1 MENDTEPVK
10 VVGNCDNFNS
20 NIVNIVHLIIVII
33 IITLLFIFLLNI
45 LNYVLYN
52 LYCIRDVGDKYI
64 KEDVNTKLQ
73 DMYKHRLLNY
83 VKNFDIGKYNFNIKY
98 DNNSSDLYIH
108 NINAYYNYLVK
119 LLLLISIFILIG
131 IIYNMYYIFINSVH
145 LIKCSEESTY
155 NCKFLITY
163 IYEEQIHIYYLCIII
178 FLCIY
183 GHSFIYTYLFNNMV
197 YQDLYNLYKKNYKE
211 LDIYVKKEIQ
221 NLNVLSNAKNTVAD
235 KTPFYHPDKVSVE
248 YDNTS
253 KYTDQLMEF
262 SFYKLD
268 FRNYIINKTINET
281 TIVNNYNKLIED
293 GLSYNLKFIIPDEN
307 YNDIN
312 DINDLLK
319 NICNIK
325 GFSKLDYTSTSRLLK
340 DKANKETKII
350 EKEIFIYLVYHF
362 VISHN
367 MDDPFIIHKLNN
379 IFFNIFENIKNKYK
393 KEINALP
400 QPQRG
405 GQGDVEQ
412 KAEAARIQKNK
423 DDIAKIRAN
432 ITITKEEQDKLVE
445 RAEALDNIDGLK
457 PQDIDPKGV
466 DDGDKIIET
475 LNYDIKKM
483 YREIIC
489 SYSMKLLLSE
499 NITQDYIKEEL
510 TKNAKLIVEYIKS
523 NINNK
528 NTQITPNPQE
538 YVSAELGTKITDA
551 FTTIETNL
559 ETSIKNFADT
569 HFQNFKQEND
579 DKLNMSKIVYKLNIY
594 LVVDMFYT
602 AIFIILILLILFN
615 LISTKYPSIKP
626 LIINMITFVYIIIA
640 QMF

>member
-1 MENDTEPVK
+1 MENVTVPVK

-83 VKNFDIGKYNFNIKY
+83 VKNFDIEKYNFNIKY

-108 NINAYYNYLVK
+108 NINAYFNYLVK
-119 LLLLISIFILIG
+119 LLSLIIIFILIG
-131 IIYNMYYIFINSVH
+131 IIYNIYYIFINSVH
-145 LIKCSEESTY
+145 SLKCTGESPY

-197 YQDLYNLYKKNYKE
+197 YQDLYNLYKKDYEK
-211 LDIYVKKEIQ
+211 LDIYVKKEIR
-221 NLNVLSNAKNTVAD
+221 NLNVLSNAKTKGIGEAAEETFN
-235 KTPFYHPDKVSVE
+235 HPDKVSVE
-248 YDNTS
+248 YENTS

-281 TIVNNYNKLIED
+281 IIVNNYNKLIED

-325 GFSKLDYTSTSRLLK
+325 GFSKLDYTSRLLK

-400 QPQRG
+400 QRG
-405 GQGDVEQ
+405 DQSETEL
-412 KAEAARIQKNK
+412 KAENARIQKNK
-423 DDIAKIRAN
+423 DDIAKIKAD

-489 SYSMKLLLSE
+489 SYSLKLLLPE
-499 NITQDYIKEEL
+499 NITQDYVENEFNN
-510 TKNAKLIVEYIKS
+510 NAKLIVKYIKS

-538 YVSAELGTKITDA
+538 YVSAELETKITDA
-551 FTTIETNL
+551 FRTIETNL
-559 ETSIKNFADT
+559 EKSIKYFADE
-569 HFQNFKQEND
+569 HFQNFIQEND
-579 DKLNMSKIVYKLNIY
+579 DKLNMSKIVYKLNVY

>member
-1 MENDTEPVK
+1 MGNVTDPVK

-83 VKNFDIGKYNFNIKY
+83 VKNFDIEKYNFNIKY
-98 DNNSSDLYIH
+98 DTNSSDLYIH
-108 NINAYYNYLVK
+108 NINAYFNYLVK
-119 LLLLISIFILIG
+119 LLSLIIIFILIG
-131 IIYNMYYIFINSVH
+131 IIYNIYYIFINSVH
-145 LIKCSEESTY
+145 SLKCTGESPY

-163 IYEEQIHIYYLCIII
+163 IYEEQPHIYYLCIII

-197 YQDLYNLYKKNYKE
+197 YQDLYNLYKKDYEK
-211 LDIYVKKEIQ
+211 LDIYVKKKIR
-221 NLNVLSNAKNTVAD
+221 NLNVLSNAKAD
-235 KTPFYHPDKVSVE
+235 KTSYHPDKVSVE
-248 YDNTS
+248 YENTS

-281 TIVNNYNKLIED
+281 TIVNNYNKLIQD
-293 GLSYNLKFIIPDEN
+293 GLSYNLKFIIPDEK

-325 GFSKLDYTSTSRLLK
+325 GFSKLDYTDTVRAL
-340 DKANKETKII
+340 DTENANKETKII
-350 EKEIFIYLVYHF
+350 EQEIFIYLVYHF

-400 QPQRG
+400 VPKELTAE
-405 GQGDVEQ
+405 EQ
-412 KAEAARIQKNK
+412 KAEDARIKKNNDAIK
-423 DDIAKIRAN
+423 VIREK
-432 ITITKEEQDKLVE
+432 ITITKEQQDKEVE
-445 RAEALDNIDGLK
+445 RIEADGLK
-457 PQDIDPKGV
+457 REDIDPKGV

-489 SYSMKLLLSE
+489 SYSLKLLLPD
-499 NITQDYIKEEL
+499 NITRDYVENEFNN
-510 TKNAKLIVEYIKS
+510 NAKLIVKYIKS
-523 NINNK
+523 NINTK
-528 NTQITPNPQE
+528 NTQIKSNPQG
-538 YVSAELGTKITDA
+538 YDSKVLQPKIDNA

-559 ETSIKNFADT
+559 QKSIKEFAENF
-569 HFQNFKQEND
+569 FQNFKQEND
-579 DKLNMSKIVYKLNIY
+579 DKLNMSKIVYKLNVY

-626 LIINMITFVYIIIA
+626 LIINMITFVYIIIV

>member
-1 MENDTEPVK
+1 MENVTDPVK

-83 VKNFDIGKYNFNIKY
+83 VKNFDIEKYNFNIKY

-108 NINAYYNYLVK
+108 NINAYFNYLVK
-119 LLLLISIFILIG
+119 LLSLIIIFILIG
-131 IIYNMYYIFINSVH
+131 IIYNIYYIFINSVH
-145 LIKCSEESTY
+145 SLKCTGESPY

-163 IYEEQIHIYYLCIII
+163 IYEEQPHIYYLCIII

-197 YQDLYNLYKKNYKE
+197 YQDLYNLYKKDYEK
-211 LDIYVKKEIQ
+211 LDIYVKKKIR

-248 YDNTS
+248 YENTS

-281 TIVNNYNKLIED
+281 TIVYNYNKLIED
-293 GLSYNLKFIIPDEN
+293 GLSYNLKFIIPDEK

-325 GFSKLDYTSTSRLLK
+325 GFSKLDYTERAL
-340 DKANKETKII
+340 DKENANKETKII
-350 EKEIFIYLVYHF
+350 EEEIFIYLVYHF

-400 QPQRG
+400 GPRELNAE
-405 GQGDVEQ
+405 EQ
-412 KAEAARIQKNK
+412 IAEDARITKNNN
-423 DDIAKIRAN
+423 DIKAIREKT
-432 ITITKEEQDKLVE
+432 TITKEQQDKEVE
-445 RAEALDNIDGLK
+445 RIEADGLK
-457 PQDIDPKGV
+457 REDIDPKGV

-489 SYSMKLLLSE
+489 SYSLKLLLPD
-499 NITQDYIKEEL
+499 NITQDYVENEFNN
-510 TKNAKLIVEYIKS
+510 NAKLIVKYIKS
-523 NINNK
+523 NINTR
-528 NTQITPNPQE
+528 NTQITSDPPG
-538 YVSAELGTKITDA
+538 YDSAVLQPKIDNA

-559 ETSIKNFADT
+559 EKSIKEFAETNFE
-569 HFQNFKQEND
+569 NFKQEND
-579 DKLNMSKIVYKLNIY
+579 DKLNMSKIVYKLNVY

-626 LIINMITFVYIIIA
+626 LIINMITFVYIIIV

>member
-1 MENDTEPVK
+1 MVNETDPDK

-83 VKNFDIGKYNFNIKY
+83 VKNFDIEKYNFNIKY
-98 DNNSSDLYIH
+98 DTNSSDLYIH
-108 NINAYYNYLVK
+108 NINAYFNYLVK
-119 LLLLISIFILIG
+119 LLSLIIIFILIG
-131 IIYNMYYIFINSVH
+131 IIYNIYYIFINSVH
-145 LIKCSEESTY
+145 RFKCTGESPY

-163 IYEEQIHIYYLCIII
+163 IYEEQPHIYYLCIII

-197 YQDLYNLYKKNYKE
+197 YQDLYNLYKKDYEK
-211 LDIYVKKEIQ
+211 LDIYVKKKIR

-235 KTPFYHPDKVSVE
+235 KTSFYHPDKVSVE
-248 YDNTS
+248 YENTS
-253 KYTDQLMEF
+253 KYSDQLMEF

-293 GLSYNLKFIIPDEN
+293 GLSYNLKFIIPDEK

-325 GFSKLDYTSTSRLLK
+325 GFSKLDYTYTGRELDNK
-340 DKANKETKII
+340 KANKETKII
-350 EKEIFIYLVYHF
+350 EQEIFIYLVYHF

-400 QPQRG
+400 GPRELNAE
-405 GQGDVEQ
+405 EQ
-412 KAEAARIQKNK
+412 KAEDARITKNNN
-423 DDIAKIRAN
+423 DIKAIREKT
-432 ITITKEEQDKLVE
+432 TITKEQQDKEVE
-445 RAEALDNIDGLK
+445 RIEADGLK
-457 PQDIDPKGV
+457 REDIDPKGV

-489 SYSMKLLLSE
+489 SYSLKLLLPD
-499 NITQDYIKEEL
+499 NITRDYVENEFNN
-510 TKNAKLIVEYIKS
+510 NAKLIVDYTKS
-523 NINNK
+523 NINKK
-528 NTQITPNPQE
+528 NTQITPDQSG
-538 YVSAELGTKITDA
+538 YDSKVLKSKIDDA
-551 FTTIETNL
+551 FTTIDTNL
-559 ETSIKNFADT
+559 QTSIKGFAENF
-569 HFQNFKQEND
+569 FQNFKQEND
-579 DKLNMSKIVYKLNIY
+579 DKLNMSKIVYKLNVY

-626 LIINMITFVYIIIA
+626 LIINMITFVYIIIV

>member
-1 MENDTEPVK
+1 MGNVTDPVK

-83 VKNFDIGKYNFNIKY
+83 VKNFDIEKYNFNIKY

-108 NINAYYNYLVK
+108 NINAYFNYLVK
-119 LLLLISIFILIG
+119 LLSLIIIFILIG
-131 IIYNMYYIFINSVH
+131 IIYNIYYIFINSVH
-145 LIKCSEESTY
+145 RFKCTEESPY
-155 NCKFLITY
+155 ICKFLITY
-163 IYEEQIHIYYLCIII
+163 IYEEQPHIYYLCIII

-197 YQDLYNLYKKNYKE
+197 YQDLYNLYKKDYEK
-211 LDIYVKKEIQ
+211 LDIYVKKKIR
-221 NLNVLSNAKNTVAD
+221 NLNVLSNDYTVAD
-235 KTPFYHPDKVSVE
+235 KTPYHPDKVSVE
-248 YDNTS
+248 YENTS

-281 TIVNNYNKLIED
+281 TILNNYNKLIED

-325 GFSKLDYTSTSRLLK
+325 GFSKLDYKERELDNK
-340 DKANKETKII
+340 NANKETKII
-350 EKEIFIYLVYHF
+350 EEEIFIYLVYHF

-400 QPQRG
+400 VPRELNAE
-405 GQGDVEQ
+405 EQ
-412 KAEAARIQKNK
+412 KAEDARIKKNNDANK
-423 DDIAKIRAN
+423 AIREKI
-432 ITITKEEQDKLVE
+432 TMTKEQQDKEVE
-445 RAEALDNIDGLK
+445 RIEADGLK
-457 PQDIDPKGV
+457 REDIDPKGV

-489 SYSMKLLLSE
+489 SYSLKLLLPD
-499 NITQDYIKEEL
+499 NITQDYVVNEFNN
-510 TKNAKLIVEYIKS
+510 NAKLIVDYTKS
-523 NINNK
+523 NINKK
-528 NTQITPNPQE
+528 NNQIIPDPPEYKSDVLNP
-538 YVSAELGTKITDA
+538 KINNA

-559 ETSIKNFADT
+559 QTTIKEFAENN
-569 HFQNFKQEND
+569 FQNFKQEND
-579 DKLNMSKIVYKLNIY
+579 DKLNMSKIVYKLNVY

-626 LIINMITFVYIIIA
+626 LIINMITFVYIIIV

>member
-1 MENDTEPVK
+1 MGNVTDPVK

-83 VKNFDIGKYNFNIKY
+83 VKNFDIEKYNFNIKY
-98 DNNSSDLYIH
+98 DTNSSDLYIH
-108 NINAYYNYLVK
+108 NINAYFNYLVK
-119 LLLLISIFILIG
+119 LLSLIIIFILIG
-131 IIYNMYYIFINSVH
+131 IIYNIYYIFINSVH
-145 LIKCSEESTY
+145 SLKCTGESPY

-163 IYEEQIHIYYLCIII
+163 IYEEQPHIYYLCIII

-197 YQDLYNLYKKNYKE
+197 YQDLYNLYKKDYEK
-211 LDIYVKKEIQ
+211 LDIYVKKKIR
-221 NLNVLSNAKNTVAD
+221 NLNVLSNAKAD
-235 KTPFYHPDKVSVE
+235 KTSYHPDKVSVE
-248 YDNTS
+248 YENTS

-281 TIVNNYNKLIED
+281 TIVNNYNKLIQD
-293 GLSYNLKFIIPDEN
+293 GLSYNLKFIIPDEK

-325 GFSKLDYTSTSRLLK
+325 GFSKLDYTDTVRAL
-340 DKANKETKII
+340 DTENANKETKII
-350 EKEIFIYLVYHF
+350 EQEIFIYLVYHF

-400 QPQRG
+400 VPKELTAE
-405 GQGDVEQ
+405 EQ
-412 KAEAARIQKNK
+412 KAEDARIKKNNDAIK
-423 DDIAKIRAN
+423 VIREK
-432 ITITKEEQDKLVE
+432 ITITKEQQDKEVE
-445 RAEALDNIDGLK
+445 RIEADGLK
-457 PQDIDPKGV
+457 REDIDPKGV

-489 SYSMKLLLSE
+489 SYSLKLLLPD
-499 NITQDYIKEEL
+499 NITRDYVENEFKN
-510 TKNAKLIVEYIKS
+510 NAKLIVKYIKS
-523 NINNK
+523 NINTK
-528 NTQITPNPQE
+528 NTQIKSNPQG
-538 YVSAELGTKITDA
+538 YDSKVLQPKIDNA

-559 ETSIKNFADT
+559 QKSIKEFAENF
-569 HFQNFKQEND
+569 FQNFKQEND
-579 DKLNMSKIVYKLNIY
+579 DKLNMSKIVYKLNVY

-626 LIINMITFVYIIIA
+626 LIINMITFVYIIIV

>member
-1 MENDTEPVK
+1 MENVTDPVK

-83 VKNFDIGKYNFNIKY
+83 VKNFDIDKYNFNIKY

-108 NINAYYNYLVK
+108 NINAYFNYLVK
-119 LLLLISIFILIG
+119 LLSLIIIFILIG
-131 IIYNMYYIFINSVH
+131 IIYNIYYIFINSVH
-145 LIKCSEESTY
+145 SLKCTGESPY

-163 IYEEQIHIYYLCIII
+163 IYEEQPHIYYLCIII

-197 YQDLYNLYKKNYKE
+197 YQDLYNLYKKDYEK
-211 LDIYVKKEIQ
+211 LDIYVKKKIR

-235 KTPFYHPDKVSVE
+235 KTPFYHPDKVSIE
-248 YDNTS
+248 YENTS

-293 GLSYNLKFIIPDEN
+293 GLSYNLKFIIPDEK

-325 GFSKLDYTSTSRLLK
+325 GFSKLDYTGRAL
-340 DKANKETKII
+340 DKENANKETKII
-350 EKEIFIYLVYHF
+350 EEEIFIYLVYHF

-400 QPQRG
+400 GPRELNTE
-405 GQGDVEQ
+405 EQ
-412 KAEAARIQKNK
+412 KAEDARITKNNN
-423 DDIAKIRAN
+423 DIKAIREKT
-432 ITITKEEQDKLVE
+432 TITKEQQDKEVE
-445 RAEALDNIDGLK
+445 RIEADGLK
-457 PQDIDPKGV
+457 REDIDPKGV

-489 SYSMKLLLSE
+489 SYSLKLLLPD
-499 NITQDYIKEEL
+499 NITQDYVENEFNN
-510 TKNAKLIVEYIKS
+510 NAKLIVKYIKS
-523 NINNK
+523 NINTR
-528 NTQITPNPQE
+528 NTQITPDPSGYN
-538 YVSAELGTKITDA
+538 SAVLQPKIDNA

-559 ETSIKNFADT
+559 QTSIKEFAEKNFE
-569 HFQNFKQEND
+569 NFKQEND
-579 DKLNMSKIVYKLNIY
+579 DKLNMSKIVYKLNVY

-626 LIINMITFVYIIIA
+626 LIINMITFVYIIIV

>member
-1 MENDTEPVK
+1 MVNVTDPVK

-83 VKNFDIGKYNFNIKY
+83 VKNFDIEKYNFNIKY

-108 NINAYYNYLVK
+108 NINAYFNYLVK
-119 LLLLISIFILIG
+119 LLSLIIIFILIG
-131 IIYNMYYIFINSVH
+131 IIYNIYYIFINSVH
-145 LIKCSEESTY
+145 SFKCTEESPY

-163 IYEEQIHIYYLCIII
+163 IYEEQPHIYYLCIII

-197 YQDLYNLYKKNYKE
+197 YQDLYNLYKKDYEK
-211 LDIYVKKEIQ
+211 LDIYVKKKIRK
-221 NLNVLSNAKNTVAD
+221 LNVLSNKAD
-235 KTPFYHPDKVSVE
+235 KTDKKPYHPDKVSVE
-248 YDNTS
+248 YENTS

-293 GLSYNLKFIIPDEN
+293 GLSYNLKFIIPDEE

-325 GFSKLDYTSTSRLLK
+325 GFSKLDYKEIALDNK
-340 DKANKETKII
+340 NANKETKII
-350 EKEIFIYLVYHF
+350 EEEIFIYLVYHF

-400 QPQRG
+400 VPRELNAE
-405 GQGDVEQ
+405 EQ
-412 KAEAARIQKNK
+412 KAENARIKKNN
-423 DDIAKIRAN
+423 DANNAIREKI
-432 ITITKEEQDKLVE
+432 TMTKEQQDKEVE
-445 RAEALDNIDGLK
+445 RIKADGLK
-457 PQDIDPKGV
+457 REDIDPKGV

-489 SYSMKLLLSE
+489 SYSLKLLLPD
-499 NITQDYIKEEL
+499 NITRDYVENEFINN
-510 TKNAKLIVEYIKS
+510 TKLIVKYIKS
-523 NINNK
+523 NIKTK
-528 NTQITPNPQE
+528 NDQIISNPPE
-538 YVSAELGTKITDA
+538 YKSDDLETKITNA
-551 FTTIETNL
+551 FETIETNL
-559 ETSIKNFADT
+559 ETSIKEEFAEKNFE
-569 HFQNFKQEND
+569 NFKQEND
-579 DKLNMSKIVYKLNIY
+579 DKLKMSKIVYKLNVY

-640 QMF
+640 QMV